1 MINTIII
8 ISGVVM
14 VVWIF
19 TKGLKEFIKWLFSID
34 EILEKLDE
42 IKKEVE

>member
-1 MINTIII
+1 MNTIFT
-8 ISGVVM
+8 ISGVVII
-14 VVWIF
+14 VLIF
-19 TKGLKEFIKWLFSID
+19 TFGLKRAIRWLFSLD